1 MISLERFALN
11 RITAPS
17 LTLPQ
22 FYDLVAELGLHKVE
36 LRNDL
41 GRGEVLDGMTP
52 AEAAALAGSRGI
64 EVISINALQ
73 KFNLASMRANAA
85 GDLERLLDIAAGVGC
100 PAIVLCPNNDGTDAR
115 GQEQREAETID
126 ALAAFGPLFTK
137 RRVFGYVEPLG
148 FSISSLASLVV
159 AQRAIRASGCRCYRI
174 VLDTFH
180 HHIGPDDEAT
190 VGGAYDVATTGL
202 VHVSGVEADI
212 PAGEYRDEHRVL
224 VGQADRLGSRQQIR
238 RLEALGYTGDY
249 SFEPFS
255 PAVQRLARPELLA
268 ALKTS
273 LAYLRE

>member
-1 MISLERFALN
+1 
-11 RITAPS
+11 
-17 LTLPQ
+17 
-22 FYDLVAELGLHKVE
+22 
-36 LRNDL
+36 
-41 GRGEVLDGMTP
+41 MTP

-137 RRVFGYVEPLG
+137 RRVFGCVEPLG

>member
-11 RITAPS
+11 RIAAPS
-17 LTLPQ
+17 LPLAE
-22 FYDLVAELGLHKVE
+22 FYDLVLHLGLRKVE

-52 AEAAALAGSRGI
+52 AEAAALAASRGI

-73 KFNLASMRANAA
+73 KFNLAAVRANAA
-85 GDLERLLDIAAGVGC
+85 GELGRLLDIATGIGC

-126 ALAAFGPLFTK
+126 ALTAFGPLFTQNE
-137 RRVFGYVEPLG
+137 VFGYVEPLG

-174 VLDTFH
+174 VHDTFH
-180 HHIGPDDEAT
+180 HHIGPDDETT
-190 VGGAYDVATTGL
+190 VGGAYDVAATGL

-212 PAGEYRDEHRVL
+212 TPDEYRDEHRVL

-255 PAVQRLARPELLA
+255 PAVQRLARPELVA
-268 ALKTS
+268 ALTAS

>member
-11 RITAPS
+11 RITDPS

-22 FYDLVAELGLHKVE
+22 FYDLVADLGLHKVE

-126 ALAAFGPLFTK
+126 ALAAFGPLLTK

-159 AQRAIRASGCRCYRI
+159 AQRAIRASGCRCYRV

-212 PAGEYRDEHRVL
+212 PSGEYRDEHRVL